1 MAGHGTIDVVITL
14 LWYLVVAALIAGVV
28 FAVTLVVF
36 GRGEQ
41 LSPLPP
47 RTSPSQLPEAGQVV
61 GADVKALRLGVAMRG
76 YRMSDVDWTLD
87 RLGEE
92 LDLVRSDRDRLR
104 DQVVDLGG
112 DPTPPEPAVAEPAG
126 AELAA
131 DDPAVAE
138 PDAASFVTPD
148 GTVDISTTGAVQ
160 TDHDGP
166 VQDR

>member
-1 MAGHGTIDVVITL
+1 MITL

-47 RTSPSQLPEAGQVV
+47 RTSPSQLPESGKVD
-61 GADVKALRLGVAMRG
+61 GSDVKLLRLGVALRG

-92 LDLVRSDRDRLR
+92 LDLVRADRDRLR
-104 DQVVDLGG
+104 DQVVELGG
-112 DPTPPEPAVAEPAG
+112 DPTPPPPPAVEDPVDTDESSDADHTEQPAASEPATAG
-126 AELAA
+126 ATNA
-131 DDPAVAE
+131 P
-138 PDAASFVTPD
+138 
-148 GTVDISTTGAVQ
+148 VDVSLRK
-160 TDHDGP
+160 D
-166 VQDR
+166 

>member
-47 RTSPSQLPEAGQVV
+47 RTSPSQLPEAGRVE
-61 GADVKALRLGVAMRG
+61 GEDVKALRLGVALRG

-87 RLGEE
+87 RLAEE
-92 LDLVRSDRDRLR
+92 LELVRAERDRLR

-112 DPTPPEPAVAEPAG
+112 DPTPPEPVVAPVPAEEARTTDVEGESVTATVVAGDGTAEDGTPESVRGPAG
-126 AELAA
+126 
-131 DDPAVAE
+131 E
-138 PDAASFVTPD
+138 PD
-148 GTVDISTTGAVQ
+148 
-160 TDHDGP
+160 
-166 VQDR
+166 RRR